1 MRRKIPAFLL
11 LLFWVPAVLAG
22 CMRENNDFVY
32 DLDGAP
38 QNLDPQSA
46 ADPASRLV
54 IANIFEG
61 LVTVG
66 ADGGI
71 RAGAAESWTV
81 SEDGLTYEFTLRE
94 DEKWSNGDPVT
105 AEDFVY
111 GFRRLFDP
119 ATNAPG
125 VSDFLCIRGGTA
137 VLAGEADGGTLGVR
151 AVGKRTL
158 VIELERYNS
167 RFLELLAT
175 APAMPSA
182 PGVSTTSAP

>member
-1 MRRKIPAFLL
+1 MRRKIPAILL
-11 LLFWVPAVLAG
+11 LLLLLPAVLAG

-81 SEDGLTYEFTLRE
+81 SKDGLT
-94 DEKWSNGDPVT
+94 
-105 AEDFVY
+105 
-111 GFRRLFDP
+111 
-119 ATNAPG
+119 
-125 VSDFLCIRGGTA
+125 
-137 VLAGEADGGTLGVR
+137 
-151 AVGKRTL
+151 
-158 VIELERYNS
+158 
-167 RFLELLAT
+167 
-175 APAMPSA
+175 
-182 PGVSTTSAP
+182 